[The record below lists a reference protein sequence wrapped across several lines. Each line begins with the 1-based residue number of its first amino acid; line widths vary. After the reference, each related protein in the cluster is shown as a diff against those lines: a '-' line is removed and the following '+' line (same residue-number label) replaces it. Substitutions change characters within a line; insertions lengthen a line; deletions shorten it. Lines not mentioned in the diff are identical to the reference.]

1 MSCSTVRKEFV
12 LATRMPLETGLML
25 FFKVAFVNGVL
36 FIISIGIFLW
46 IMIDNALRAHPPPL
60 PQKMPHHPP
69 TPGNI
74 PGPPPSLNH
83 GCINVKSGGNRWA
96 HWLPGVCL
104 KPPVTIHGQNMTF
117 GVFAA
122 TFFEFVLFGMA
133 VYKAVVSSS
142 AKIKLNGRRS
152 LTAILLHENIIYFF
166 T

>member
-12 LATRMPLETGLML
+12 LATRMPLETGLIL

-74 PGPPPSLNH
+74 PGPPPSLNR

-96 HWLPGVCL
+96 HWLPGVSQTTGYDTWSKHDLRCFRSNVL
-104 KPPVTIHGQNMTF
+104 RVCAIRDGGVQSCSLLFRKNQAKWAAVAYRHFVT
-117 GVFAA
+117 
-122 TFFEFVLFGMA
+122 
-133 VYKAVVSSS
+133 
-142 AKIKLNGRRS
+142 
-152 LTAILLHENIIYFF
+152 
-166 T
+166 